1 MRLRFLWRLY
11 ITYVSLVLLTAAA
24 IGVLTERQFREEIN
38 TRIEHQL
45 VRESAALVPASR
57 PLLANADF
65 AAAREVVTEVG
76 ELTETRV
83 TLLLPDG
90 LVVADSSERPENME
104 NHGERPEIVAA
115 LQHGRGVARR
125 FSETTQTDRLYVAS
139 RVSAN
144 GTVVGVVRTSVTLA
158 DIDAQSAAMRKRV
171 AQGAGLGILFAL
183 GIGLFVARR
192 VTAPIAQMSAVSDS
206 LRQGDYTAR
215 TQLDRTDEIGV
226 LGENLNQ
233 LGTDLSKRLS
243 GLGRQQ
249 AQLRAFL
256 GAMQE
261 GVVAIDP
268 RDRVVFSN
276 AMGRRLLHLDP
287 GEHELDMTQMPGGLL
302 EVLAEVRAMGTR
314 AHSEI
319 VQRIDDEELVLD
331 ARGAPFTADDDSG
344 VVLVLYDIT
353 NMRRL
358 ERVRTDFVANVSH
371 ELKTPL
377 TSIQGYV
384 ETLLDGAI
392 HDDEYNTRFLEK
404 THAQVRRLT
413 LLVSDLLSLARI
425 ESTSFR
431 TESAPVDLREIIT
444 ESVTYRHDPLQAKQ
458 LKLDLNLPDRP
469 LLIDGESEGLRQIV
483 DNLLDNAISYT
494 PNAGSV
500 RVELRSEGYDGIL
513 RVGDTG
519 IGIPDDALNRIFERF
534 YRVDRGRSRELGGT
548 GLGLSIVRN
557 IVHRMQGTVAVQ
569 SELGIGTTFTV
580 TLPRADEPIVIS
592 ESETHS

>member
-1 MRLRFLWRLY
+1 
-11 ITYVSLVLLTAAA
+11 VLPN
-24 IGVLTERQFREEIN
+24 GNVL
-38 TRIEHQL
+38 
-45 VRESAALVPASR
+45 
-57 PLLANADF
+57 
-65 AAAREVVTEVG
+65 
-76 ELTETRV
+76 
-83 TLLLPDG
+83 
-90 LVVADSSERPENME
+90 ADSSELPENME
-104 NHGERPEIVAA
+104 NHGDRPEIVEA
-115 LQHGRGVARR
+115 LRTGVGIQRR
-125 FSETTQTDRLYVAS
+125 FSATTQTDRLYVAIS
-139 RVSAN
+139 ITADGRP
-144 GTVVGVVRTSVTLA
+144 VGVVRTSVTLA
-158 DIDAQSAAMRKRV
+158 DIGAQIATMRAKV
-171 AQGAGLGILFAL
+171 AQGAALGILFAL

-192 VTAPIAQMSAVSDS
+192 VMAPIAAMSAVSES
-206 LRQGDYTAR
+206 LRQGDYAAR
-215 TQLDRTDEIGV
+215 VQLDRTDEIGV
-226 LGENLNQ
+226 LGKNLNQ
-233 LGTDLSKRLS
+233 LGSELSQRVS

-268 RDRVVFSN
+268 QDRVVFSN

-287 GEHELDMTQMPGGLL
+287 GEHELDMTQMPSGLL
-302 EVLAEVRAMGTR
+302 EVLSEVRAIGTR

-319 VQRIDDEELVLD
+319 IQKIDDEEIVLD

-358 ERVRTDFVANVSH
+358 ERIRTDFVANVSH

-404 THAQVRRLT
+404 THVQVRRLT

-431 TESAPVDLREIIT
+431 TESEPVDLREIIV
-444 ESVTYRHDPLQAKQ
+444 ESATYRHDPLRDKQ
-458 LKLDLNLPDRP
+458 LDLDLELPDEP
-469 LLIDGESEGLRQIV
+469 LLIDGESEGLRQII
-483 DNLLDNAISYT
+483 DNLLDNAMNYT
-494 PNAGSV
+494 PEKGRIRV
-500 RVELRSEGYDGIL
+500 RLRSEGYDGIL
-513 RVGDTG
+513 RIEDTG
-519 IGIPDDALNRIFERF
+519 IGIPEEALDRIFERF

-557 IVHRMQGTVAVQ
+557 IVQRMQGTVAVD
-569 SELGIGTTFTV
+569 SEVGVGTTFIV
-580 TLPRADEPIVIS
+580 TLPRADEPVLIN
-592 ESETHS
+592 EPGPLA